1 MYKQEYYQTLV
12 NYDPLDLLLISFCMI
27 DKEFH
32 FLENNY
38 LLNEGIKPDTI
49 ESLKKF
55 MTQETQTPESVF
67 LFALETISEDLFEIA
82 AVALVDIAWAD
93 GKIANE
99 ERNYIKKAEKAWNIE
114 INLSDKSSW
123 QPTEEQSEIISS
135 NASRRLIV
143 EAKPGCG
150 KTTTAWRRI
159 NHLLEDCDVE
169 SSEIFFFAFTNQ
181 AIKEL
186 EERIKD
192 SSTKIEAEISHNYLQ
207 TWSWT

>member
-1 MYKQEYYQTLV
+1 
-12 NYDPLDLLLISFCMI
+12 
-27 DKEFH
+27 
-32 FLENNY
+32 
-38 LLNEGIKPDTI
+38 
-49 ESLKKF
+49 
-55 MTQETQTPESVF
+55 
-67 LFALETISEDLFEIA
+67 
-82 AVALVDIAWAD
+82 
-93 GKIANE
+93 
-99 ERNYIKKAEKAWNIE
+99 
-114 INLSDKSSW
+114 DKSSW

-192 SSTKIEAEISHNYLQ
+192 SSTKIEGQSIRIKTIDSEASRVLHHFGKQDSYKNKNFDENIKLSTSLLEDEKNNAEAVSFFKNLKHIILDESQDIVGVRAEWIKALFKTINKECGI
-207 TWSWT
+207 